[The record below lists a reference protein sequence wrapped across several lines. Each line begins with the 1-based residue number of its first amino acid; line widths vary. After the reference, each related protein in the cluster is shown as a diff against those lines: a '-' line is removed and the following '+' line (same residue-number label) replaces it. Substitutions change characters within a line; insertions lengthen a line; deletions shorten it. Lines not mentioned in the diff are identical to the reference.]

1 MTRACGN
8 RVAGGVYLEAGL
20 GPRGHP
26 VDEFICDPPR
36 PVDENALGMSARGM
50 SYIEFADRTWV
61 FDHVGRD
68 YPNAADIIEEG
79 KQQGFSRRIQ
89 STFDFS
95 RLEPS
100 TRLALVHPRA
110 IPSHWELLKQHEP
123 KTRNVP
129 PKMTTQYGCPQLI
142 GYEHCGKPMEGHD
155 NPHQVGGQLMCARLW
170 WQDLDP
176 DSTKPV
182 DINETDQ
189 SRWREKRLGDTRYYA
204 MARPRAIKNPTWQTG
219 IILTLPIHQ
228 IVVVRDHE
236 GKTHR
241 KALERL
247 DAARLPVELVD
258 E

>member
-20 GPRGHP
+20 GPKGHP
-26 VDEFICDPPR
+26 VDEFICDPPK
-36 PVDENALGMSARGM
+36 PVDEAALGMSARGM
-50 SYIEFADRTWV
+50 SYIEFAARTWV
-61 FDHVGRD
+61 FDHVGSD

-95 RLEPS
+95 RIDPS

-110 IPSHWELLKQHEP
+110 LPAHWRVLEQHEP
-123 KTRNVP
+123 IGKGGA
-129 PKMTTQYGCPQLI
+129 YSCPQLI
-142 GYEHCGKPMEGHD
+142 GFQHCGKPVAGHD
-155 NPHQVGGQLMCARLW
+155 NPHQVNGQLMCARLW
-170 WQDLDP
+170 WSDLDHDLDQP
-176 DSTKPV
+176 I
-182 DINETDQ
+182 DINETAA
-189 SRWREKRLGDTRYYA
+189 SRWREKRLGDTRYHA
-204 MARPRAIKNPTWQTG
+204 MARPRMSAAPAWQAG
-219 IILTLPIHQ
+219 IILALPIHQ

-241 KALERL
+241 KALDRL
-247 DAARLPVELVD
+247 DNARVPVELVD